1 ATSPTAPPP
10 WRGACPASARPARSS
25 RPTGSAPPTWSCPV
39 PTQPST
45 KYARSSATR
54 ASSRGDDLMARTA
67 VPAHP
72 GLTSRMLG
80 TMFLLGLLYVVFVA
94 VLIAILKSW
103 VLIVVIAGGFLFFQY
118 FFSDRIPLAAMRG
131 PEVAPPQASE

>member
-10 WRGACPASARPARSS
+10 WRGACPASARPARSC

-39 PTQPST
+39 PTQPFT

-54 ASSRGDDLMARTA
+54 GSSRGDDLMARTRF
-67 VPAHP
+67 PADA

-94 VLIAILKSW
+94 VLIYYLKSW
-103 VLIVVIAGGFLFFQY
+103 VLVIVIAGGFLFVQY
-118 FFSDRIPLAAMRG
+118 FFSDRIALMAMRG
-131 PEVAPPQASE
+131 